1 MQTNAKDL
9 YLKPEL
15 TIHELPADD
24 IIITSNVG
32 DNETD
37 DNWGDGWL

>member
-1 MQTNAKDL
+1 VQTKAKDL

-15 TIHELPADD
+15 TIYEFSTED
-24 IIITSNVG
+24 IIITSTLV

-37 DNWGDGWL
+37 DNWDGDWV